1 MSQPSIASYFNTRK
15 RVATDEA
22 VTIKSRRLT
31 DDTASITSQ
40 TTATGDNSHKND
52 DKDDIVVIK
61 AAAMGLR
68 TRSGRIIKRTVP
80 QQSTEVPLKKQAKQE
95 QTQLQQ
101 QKLVQFIRKGPL
113 SPRKK
118 QTPIKD
124 IQKRNEET
132 PTATTTA
139 TQLTNAFASKDN
151 VTNVLRGLKTP
162 TKQIIKGSGA
172 TPLKHDELKGMVR
185 KELNF
190 DEVKGKLS
198 RSAKL
203 QELKASLSRIQEL
216 EKTRKAQEDRNRRL
230 REGQRVSPLKPTT
243 AVQLKEF
250 DTIELELLTS
260 PVKTFKTPTKLPPP
274 TPDKH
279 ELMSPRHTDVSK
291 RILFSPAKPG
301 SPSKVVVPPAY
312 QRFMSLAETS
322 KAGQLQLPF
331 KYRTLIEIFK
341 GVDSVCAMFHNR
353 KECITF
359 KKLKPA
365 VQRMLRKNF
374 TETHLAQIKQIYP
387 DAFVFSQMKMRNY
400 GSTSKADYFQ
410 LIICPNV
417 ESNTT
422 EKFKANKVLGEDVAD
437 NILSAA
443 QTCTMNP
450 QVMTERLQRFTNT
463 LLQRVLNDHDTFL
476 RSLDPP
482 INIPKWK
489 VTRWHPDFNL
499 ENCPD
504 IECAHLPQPPNVEK
518 YSSARDILS
527 TARNL
532 FNCATP
538 MERAMARYEAK
549 KEATRIAEEN
559 AKNTSKIE
567 AQAIVADKIRNSDKE
582 QQVVGTAV
590 KSVTVTNLATSLPA
604 KALSHTNQLPPTAT
618 ATITSST
625 TSSSSTITGATCNK
639 VSNSDF
645 TSNLLKG
652 VPKSLLEKVRAKQA
666 AKALDAMT
674 RRPSQDQEATMYSR
688 LPELAR
694 HLRNVFIT
702 ERKGVLTLEIVIKK
716 IQNSFRACLTAQEV
730 EAHLKLM
737 SKELPAWVSFHE
749 VRKTMYLKIAR
760 DMELKKVIAKLEEV
774 ANEKSK

>member
-1 MSQPSIASYFNTRK
+1 MSQPSIASFFNTRK
-15 RVATDEA
+15 RVAADEA
-22 VTIKSRRLT
+22 ATIKSRRLT
-31 DDTASITSQ
+31 DDNASAISSPALGAAGTPSD
-40 TTATGDNSHKND
+40 G
-52 DKDDIVVIK
+52 DDIAAIK
-61 AAAMGLR
+61 AAAMGVR
-68 TRSGRIIKRTVP
+68 TRSGRTIKRTGI
-80 QQSTEVPLKKQAKQE
+80 QQTTEVPVKKQSKLDQAP
-95 QTQLQQ
+95 LQQ
-101 QKLVQFIRKGPL
+101 QKLVQFIKKGPM

-118 QTPIKD
+118 ATPINEM
-124 IQKRNEET
+124 QKKNEET
-132 PTATTTA
+132 PSANTAIKIA
-139 TQLTNAFASKDN
+139 NAFASKDN

-172 TPLKHDELKGMVR
+172 TPLKHDDLKGLVR

-190 DEVKGKLS
+190 DEVKTKLS

-203 QELKASLSRIQEL
+203 QELKASLSRIQDL

-230 REGQRVSPLKPTT
+230 RDGQSVSPLKKTT
-243 AVQLKEF
+243 PLVQLKEF
-250 DTIELELLTS
+250 DTIELEVLTS
-260 PVKTFKTPTKLPPP
+260 PAKTFKTPTKIPPP
-274 TPDKH
+274 TPDKN

-291 RILFSPAKPG
+291 RILFSPAKQG
-301 SPSKVVVPPAY
+301 SPAKVVVPPAY
-312 QRFMSLAETS
+312 QRFMSLAESS
-322 KAGQLQLPF
+322 KAGQLPLPF
-331 KYRTLIEIFK
+331 KYRNLIEVFK

-374 TETHLAQIKQIYP
+374 TENHLAQIKQIYP
-387 DAFVFSQMKMRNY
+387 DAFIFSQMKMRNY
-400 GSTSKADYFQ
+400 GSVSKADYFQ
-410 LIICPNV
+410 LVICPNV
-417 ESNTT
+417 DGNTS
-422 EKFKANKVLGEDVAD
+422 EKVKSHIIEEADVAD
-437 NILSAA
+437 NILNAA
-443 QTCTMNP
+443 QTCIMNP

-463 LLQRVLNDHDTFL
+463 LIQRVLNEHEKFL
-476 RSLDPP
+476 HTLDPP
-482 INIPKWK
+482 ISIPKSK
-489 VTRWHPDFNL
+489 VTRWHPDFDL

-538 MERAMARYEAK
+538 MERALERYKVKMEAARV
-549 KEATRIAEEN
+549 AEEN
-559 AKNTSKIE
+559 ANNASKVISTTITKGE
-567 AQAIVADKIRNSDKE
+567 TCMSKDKMA
-582 QQVVGTAV
+582 TPV
-590 KSVTVTNLATSLPA
+590 KSGAPATVSTANSTL
-604 KALSHTNQLPPTAT
+604 TAT
-618 ATITSST
+618 PAPTPAVVSQNPPAT
-625 TSSSSTITGATCNK
+625 AND
-639 VSNSDF
+639 V

-652 VPKSLLEKVRAKQA
+652 VPKSLLEKIRAKQA

-702 ERKGVLTLEIVIKK
+702 ERKGVLMLEIVIKK
-716 IQNSFRACLTAQEV
+716 IQNSYRACLTAQEL

-737 SKELPAWVSFHE
+737 TKEVGAWVSFHE

-760 DMELKKVIAKLEEV
+760 EMELKKVIAKLEEV